1 MQHIITKDTQF
12 PIIQNGEN
20 TTISSNELLNNIVCV
35 LDNSKYKQDIN
46 SLNSLQNQIN
56 CIRDSLEKI
65 EDSLRKISTISKIAK
80 QQSDENRNMIFNQR
94 IDLDESLKGFNTYK
108 DKLSKYV
115 NFKEDTL
122 CGYKSTT
129 DKRLADLEST
139 LNKIINAVDGDI
151 VNVGTSQYLY
161 KDGWG
166 LVIYR

>member
-65 EDSLRKISTISKIAK
+65 EDSLRKITTISKIAK

-108 DKLSKYV
+108 DRLNKYV

-129 DKRLADLEST
+129 DKRIADLEST

-151 VNVGTSQYLY
+151 VNVGASQYLY
-161 KDGWG
+161 KDGKWN
-166 LVIYR
+166 IQ

>member
-80 QQSDENRNMIFNQR
+80 QQSDENRNMIFNQK

-129 DKRLADLEST
+129 DKRLTDLEST

-161 KDGWG
+161 KDGKWN
-166 LVIYR
+166 IQ

>member
-80 QQSDENRNMIFNQR
+80 QQSDENRNMIFNQK
-94 IDLDESLKGFNTYK
+94 IDLDESIKGFNTYK
-108 DKLSKYV
+108 DKISKYV
-115 NFKEDTL
+115 DFKEGTL

-129 DKRLADLEST
+129 NKRLADLEST

-151 VNVGTSQYLY
+151 VNVGASQYLY
-161 KDGWG
+161 KDGKWN
-166 LVIYR
+166 IQ

>member
-56 CIRDSLEKI
+56 CIRDSIEKI

-80 QQSDENRNMIFNQR
+80 QQSDENRNMIFNQK
-94 IDLDESLKGFNTYK
+94 IDLDESIKGFDKYK
-108 DKLSKYV
+108 EKLIKYV
-115 NFKEDTL
+115 NFKEDIL

-161 KDGWG
+161 KDGKWN
-166 LVIYR
+166 IQ

>member
-80 QQSDENRNMIFNQR
+80 QQSDENRNMIFNQK

-115 NFKEDTL
+115 NFKEDIL
-122 CGYKSTT
+122 CGYKLTT
-129 DKRLADLEST
+129 DKRLTDLEST

-161 KDGWG
+161 KDGKWN
-166 LVIYR
+166 IQ

>member
-65 EDSLRKISTISKIAK
+65 EDSLRKITTISKIAK

-108 DKLSKYV
+108 DRLNKYV

-122 CGYKSTT
+122 CGYRSTT

-151 VNVGTSQYLY
+151 VNVGASQYLY
-161 KDGWG
+161 KDGKWN
-166 LVIYR
+166 IQ

>member
-80 QQSDENRNMIFNQR
+80 QQSDENRNMIFNQK
-94 IDLDESLKGFNTYK
+94 IDLDESIKGFNTYK
-108 DKLSKYV
+108 DKISKYV

-161 KDGWG
+161 KDGKWN
-166 LVIYR
+166 IQ

>member
-35 LDNSKYKQDIN
+35 LDNSKYKWDIN

-65 EDSLRKISTISKIAK
+65 EDSLRKITTISKIAK

-129 DKRLADLEST
+129 DKRIADLEST

-151 VNVGTSQYLY
+151 VNVGASQYLY
-161 KDGWG
+161 KDGKWN
-166 LVIYR
+166 IQ

>member
-20 TTISSNELLNNIVCV
+20 TTISSNELLNNIVYV

-56 CIRDSLEKI
+56 CIKDSLEKI
-65 EDSLRKISTISKIAK
+65 EDSLRKITTISKIAK

-161 KDGWG
+161 KDGKWN
-166 LVIYR
+166 IQ

>member
-56 CIRDSLEKI
+56 CIRDSLENI
-65 EDSLRKISTISKIAK
+65 EDSLRKITTISKITK

-161 KDGWG
+161 KDGKWN
-166 LVIYR
+166 IQ

>member
-20 TTISSNELLNNIVCV
+20 TIISSNELLNNIVCV

-56 CIRDSLEKI
+56 CIRDSIEKI

-80 QQSDENRNMIFNQR
+80 QQSDENRNMIFNQK
-94 IDLDESLKGFNTYK
+94 IDLDESIKGFDKYK
-108 DKLSKYV
+108 EKLIKYV

-161 KDGWG
+161 KDGKWN
-166 LVIYR
+166 IQ

>member
-56 CIRDSLEKI
+56 CIMDSLEKI
-65 EDSLRKISTISKIAK
+65 EDSLRKITTISKIAK

-94 IDLDESLKGFNTYK
+94 IDLDESLKEFNTYK

-151 VNVGTSQYLY
+151 VNVGASQYLY
-161 KDGWG
+161 KDGKWN
-166 LVIYR
+166 IQ

>member
-65 EDSLRKISTISKIAK
+65 EDSLRKITTISKIAK

-108 DKLSKYV
+108 DRLNKYV
-115 NFKEDTL
+115 NFKEDIL

-129 DKRLADLEST
+129 DKRIADLEST

-151 VNVGTSQYLY
+151 VNVGASQYLY
-161 KDGWG
+161 KDGKWN
-166 LVIYR
+166 IQ

>member
-65 EDSLRKISTISKIAK
+65 EDSLRKITTISKIAK

-94 IDLDESLKGFNTYK
+94 IDLDKSLKGFNTYK
-108 DKLSKYV
+108 DRLNKYV

-122 CGYKSTT
+122 CGYRSTT

-151 VNVGTSQYLY
+151 VNVGASQYLY
-161 KDGWG
+161 KDGKWN
-166 LVIYR
+166 IQ

>member
-56 CIRDSLEKI
+56 CIRDSIEKI

-80 QQSDENRNMIFNQR
+80 QQSDENRNMIFNQK
-94 IDLDESLKGFNTYK
+94 IYLDESIKGFDKYK
-108 DKLSKYV
+108 EKLIKYV

-161 KDGWG
+161 KDGKWN
-166 LVIYR
+166 IQ

>member
-56 CIRDSLEKI
+56 CIRDSIEKI

-80 QQSDENRNMIFNQR
+80 QQSDENRNMIFNQK
-94 IDLDESLKGFNTYK
+94 IDLDESIKRFDKYK
-108 DKLSKYV
+108 EKLIKYV

-161 KDGWG
+161 KDGKWN
-166 LVIYR
+166 IQ

>member
-80 QQSDENRNMIFNQR
+80 QQSDENRNMIFNQK
-94 IDLDESLKGFNTYK
+94 IDLDESLKEFNTYK

-161 KDGWG
+161 KDGK
-166 LVIYR
+166 LNIQ

>member
-65 EDSLRKISTISKIAK
+65 EDSLKKITTISKIAK

-161 KDGWG
+161 KDGKWN
-166 LVIYR
+166 IQ

>member
-20 TTISSNELLNNIVCV
+20 TIISSNELLNNIVCV

-65 EDSLRKISTISKIAK
+65 EDSLRKISTISKITK

-151 VNVGTSQYLY
+151 VNVGASQYLY
-161 KDGWG
+161 KDGKWN
-166 LVIYR
+166 IQ

>member
-56 CIRDSLEKI
+56 CIRDSIEKI
-65 EDSLRKISTISKIAK
+65 QDSLRKISTISKIAK
-80 QQSDENRNMIFNQR
+80 QQSDENRNMIFNQK
-94 IDLDESLKGFNTYK
+94 IDLDESIKGFDKYK
-108 DKLSKYV
+108 EKLIKYV

-129 DKRLADLEST
+129 NKRLADLEST

-161 KDGWG
+161 KDGKWN
-166 LVIYR
+166 IQ